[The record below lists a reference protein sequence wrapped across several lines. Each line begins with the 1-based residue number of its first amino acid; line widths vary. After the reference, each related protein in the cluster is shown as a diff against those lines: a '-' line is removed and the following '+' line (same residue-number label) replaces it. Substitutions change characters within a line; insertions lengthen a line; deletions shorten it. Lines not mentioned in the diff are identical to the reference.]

1 MRVQYTPTGKVLDA
15 FYYDDS
21 FVAGIRGPIGS
32 GKSTAAAFR
41 PWRHLVQSE
50 PDTRGVRR
58 ARWAIIRNTYP
69 QLKTTTI
76 KTWHEWFPREMGRW
90 QDEGPP
96 THFIKDSGIELE
108 VMFMALDRPDDVGK
122 LLSLELTG
130 AWINE
135 AREVPKA
142 ILDGLT
148 GRVGRFP
155 PARGAAR
162 GWSGVIMD
170 TNPPDTDH
178 WWYRLAEEEKPDG
191 FKFFS
196 QPAGDGP
203 DAENISNLPPGYY
216 TRAQAGK
223 DGEWVKVYVRGE
235 YGFVQDGKPVFPE
248 FREKLHFSDLGY
260 VERWPLHIGIDFGLT
275 PAAAF
280 GQVSPTGAW
289 RIVDELVTEN
299 AGAKQFGEMLVA
311 KLRRD
316 YPGGTIGSITGDPA
330 GSARG
335 QGDSE
340 KTVFDLLNAA
350 MSKANL
356 RARPAS
362 SNDFTLRREAVAQAM
377 TRIIDGDAGLVFG
390 PNARVLRKAMA
401 GGYRYKRVQVS
412 GSDRYQD
419 KPDKNSFSHIADA
432 LQYLMLGGGEGRVVV
447 KMEGQGQ
454 SRTMSQNYNPLEG
467 VPTDLNRAG
476 LEYDP
481 LS

>member
-1 MRVQYTPTGKVLDA
+1 VLDA
-15 FYYDDS
+15 FYYDDT

-41 PWRHLVQSE
+41 PWRHLAQSE
-50 PDTRGVRR
+50 PDNRGIRR

-76 KTWHEWFPREMGRW
+76 KTWHEWFPREMGKW

-96 THFIKDSGIELE
+96 THYIKDSGIELE

-162 GWSGVIMD
+162 SWSGVIMD
-170 TNPPDTDH
+170 TNPPDSDH
-178 WWYRLAEEEKPDG
+178 WWYRLAEEDKPDG

-203 DAENISNLPPGYY
+203 DAENVVNLPPGYY
-216 TRAQAGK
+216 DRAKAGK

-248 FREKLHFSDLGY
+248 FRERLHFSDLGLI
-260 VERWPLHIGIDFGLT
+260 ERWPVHIGIDFGLT

-289 RIVDELVTEN
+289 RIIDELVTED
-299 AGAKQFGEMLVA
+299 AGAKQFGEMLLA
-311 KLRRD
+311 KIRRD
-316 YPGGTIGSITGDPA
+316 YPGVTIGTITGDPA
-330 GSARG
+330 GAARG

-340 KTVFDLLNAA
+340 KTIFDILNSAL
-350 MSKANL
+350 SKGNI

-362 SNDFTLRREAVAQAM
+362 SNDFTLRREAVAQAL

-390 PNARVLRKAMA
+390 PNAKMLRKAMA
-401 GGYRYKRVQVS
+401 GGYRYKRVQIS
-412 GSDRYQD
+412 GGDRYHD
-419 KPDKNSFSHIADA
+419 KPDKNHFSHIADA
-432 LQYLMLGGGEGRVVV
+432 LQYLMLGGGEGKAIV
-447 KMEGQGQ
+447 KMDGVGQSKPQGQ
-454 SRTMSQNYNPLEG
+454 YYNPLEG
-467 VPTDLNRAG
+467 IPSDLNRAG

-481 LS
+481 FS